1 MNRLK
6 TEEKA
11 CQSAMLPVLDAM
23 YILQGKWKLPIILAL
38 TFHNR
43 GFRELERE
51 VVGITPRMLSKELKH
66 LEENQLV
73 DRTVHDSKPVR
84 VEYSLTEHG
93 RTLKSVITSLRDW
106 GLTHRKAIMDVKE

>member
-1 MNRLK
+1 MNNSDK
-6 TEEKA
+6 EEEK

-23 YILQGKWKLPIILAL
+23 YVLQGKWKLPIILAL

-73 DRTVHDSKPVR
+73 ARTVHDSKPVR
-84 VEYSLTEHG
+84 IEYSLTEHG
-93 RTLKSVITSLRDW
+93 RTLKSVITSLKNW
-106 GLTHRKAIMDVKE
+106 GLMHRKAIMKVR

>member
-1 MNRLK
+1 MK
-6 TEEKA
+6 EEEST

-23 YILQGKWKLPIILAL
+23 YVLQGKWKLPIILAL

-51 VVGITPRMLSKELKH
+51 VTGITPRMLSKELKH

-73 DRTVHDSKPVR
+73 ERTVHNSKPVK
-84 VEYSLTEHG
+84 VEYALTEHG
-93 RTLKSVITSLRDW
+93 KTLKSLIIALRDW
-106 GLTHRKAIMDVKE
+106 GIKHRKIIMDVGR